1 MLIHFGSYVYA
12 ERFPGMHIWDREH
25 LIATSISELI
35 VNKVSPDLLSS
46 FPILLQ
52 FIADVEC
59 LNAVSEYIETLRE
72 LVDVGIVAKLIIDKV
87 SHPTGLQKT

>member
-1 MLIHFGSYVYA
+1 M
-12 ERFPGMHIWDREH
+12 
-25 LIATSISELI
+25 ATSIAELI

-52 FIADVEC
+52 FLADVEC
-59 LNAVSEYIETLRE
+59 LDAFSKYIETRPE
-72 LVDVGIVAKLIIDKV
+72 LVDVGIEAKLIIDGV